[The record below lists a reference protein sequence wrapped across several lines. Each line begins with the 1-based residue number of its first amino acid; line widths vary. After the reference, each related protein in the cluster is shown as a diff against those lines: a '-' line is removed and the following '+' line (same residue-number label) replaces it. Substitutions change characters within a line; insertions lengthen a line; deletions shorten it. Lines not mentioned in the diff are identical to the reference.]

1 VQRKT
6 SKQAAGGLLGNRQNP
21 EPANPPAI
29 CQLDGP
35 GQSASADHVLLFKR
49 ILDFKKTEGGFSDKR
64 GAKRYP
70 VGVKS
75 ALKAKLTLPS
85 RDSDGGALPPET
97 SSPMDWGGQ
106 LVNLSTSG
114 ASIRIHPAA
123 IAKIGDACVLK
134 IEIDN
139 MLFELA
145 ASVAYFRITAQ
156 YVACGIE
163 LNFSDQYS
171 RRAYLQLMEPVV
183 IGSTFEAARAKQDIP
198 GLIKEQYKAESDA
211 ILSVWRDSSG
221 KNPKLFEL
229 QVHDFFLRGNTEIPG
244 LKIGYR
250 DGSASI
256 KINAR
261 TGQPQPLAPGH
272 QLEVKK
278 LYQLIVQ
285 NLSKNIPSEVRKFME
300 LFAD

>member
-1 VQRKT
+1 M
-6 SKQAAGGLLGNRQNP
+6 
-21 EPANPPAI
+21 
-29 CQLDGP
+29 
-35 GQSASADHVLLFKR
+35 LLFKR

-123 IAKIGDACVLK
+123 IAKIGDACLLK

-139 MLFELA
+139 MIFELA

-156 YVACGIE
+156 YVACGNADTPAFTQPHGRPSAVKASARRNSLHAE
-163 LNFSDQYS
+163 RTAHHGR
-171 RRAYLQLMEPVV
+171 RRAR
-183 IGSTFEAARAKQDIP
+183 GRA
-198 GLIKEQYKAESDA
+198 
-211 ILSVWRDSSG
+211 
-221 KNPKLFEL
+221 
-229 QVHDFFLRGNTEIPG
+229 
-244 LKIGYR
+244 
-250 DGSASI
+250 
-256 KINAR
+256 
-261 TGQPQPLAPGH
+261 
-272 QLEVKK
+272 
-278 LYQLIVQ
+278 
-285 NLSKNIPSEVRKFME
+285 PS
-300 LFAD
+300 